1 MGVIDSI
8 TDVFSKMGAW
18 LIDFINQVIAL
29 FWTPASGEQAGSL
42 TFLGVLA
49 VIALAISVF
58 FLIVGLIQNFL
69 HFRS

>member
-8 TDVFSKMGAW
+8 TDVFSKMGEW
-18 LIDFINQVIAL
+18 LISFINQVIAL
-29 FWTPASGEQAGSL
+29 FWTPASGETAGSL